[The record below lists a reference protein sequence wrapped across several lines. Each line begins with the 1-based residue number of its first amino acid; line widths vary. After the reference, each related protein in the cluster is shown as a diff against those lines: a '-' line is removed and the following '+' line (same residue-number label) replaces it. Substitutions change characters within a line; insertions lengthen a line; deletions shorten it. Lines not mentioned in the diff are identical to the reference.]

1 MKKLLLSFTVMF
13 LTSFAIANTT
23 WNAKFASPQNK
34 VAEATAEAID
44 DYGFLTTPDGSSW
57 TYTAAYAWEN
67 NHISGVAIQIYDEEK
82 NLVGTLNETFELL
95 ETDLWVRQ
103 VEINSLITKT
113 FFNRDQNY
121 ELMLWVD
128 IATKDY
134 KGRSINNAYSL
145 TDTASVYVCS
155 IEGTQLMAKNTST
168 YSNDSYTMVFWRQ
181 EYQGETLYYNYDV
194 YQKATI
200 GTVGPKLAHTFVVPY
215 QNIAAL
221 NDPMPLMMFQ
231 EGTEISYILSMYE
244 KPFFVLG
251 TSVYEDPVVNENN
264 HFVITHYDS
273 KFNVTS
279 ETKIA
284 MEKDPS
290 SDYLYSF
297 YYLGSLDGQNDVIKN
312 YNGTGNAAYV
322 ITVDNYETSSDGSVY
337 SYYLYDTNGN
347 RIGTIEEHSLGTIYM
362 SDIAGQPKQY
372 AFLKNEDE
380 QEKVVMVD
388 VPSCERV
395 ADIALYNGGNTLS
408 GQWDRVAYGDSYQ
421 YVSPLLQ
428 GDNAADGSVLQRIAW
443 FNKNGRI
450 HHYDTIN
457 MGQKIEYAQ
466 LYIYG
471 PVLNPRLF
479 DYDNAYEYMAL
490 VKRTKKNSKD
500 KEEALLV
507 CNNKGEIL
515 LELGEDPV
523 KGVLNTIDVV
533 NLSTNPTLFCSYS
546 NAGQFTIDLYPLPL
560 SKKALA
566 GEGSMENPYQIAS
579 VEDWLQIADNPS
591 ACYSIVNDI
600 DFASIP
606 VKSINKTFT
615 GKLDGGKHTLK
626 NLYLHGGG
634 LFAEAVDTVVIKDL
648 QIEEPTMILSNTN
661 GVVGLVVN
669 SIRGGVTDDGV
680 ELPAM
685 ISNVHLLAPSIEA
698 DGFQGTVGGIIG
710 DASLYTEI
718 VEVGVMKANINAPVA
733 ENVGGIAGS
742 LVTSS
747 SVHAAA
753 VMGTIN
759 GGQNVG
765 GVAAVVSGGEP
776 IYDCHVTANLTGTK
790 TIGGV
795 VGTSGRSPIY
805 NCYVEG
811 TIVLDAAA
819 TEGEVGGIVGNLEGD
834 ATGKAT
840 AIVVENCLVGLSEIQ
855 VPEAEAVIAHRIVG
869 FSSVNEY
876 EYDWDNVD
884 WDKPQSE
891 WPRIYGQAEKCIR
904 ENYVKSD
911 LAAVDA
917 TIAQEATTT
926 EGANITNE
934 ELTFEWYA
942 AHGFMQGTDTENP
955 WVLGSEPYIWF
966 ETDGI
971 NTDVENLWTDT
982 TDGTQPAVRKIIID
996 GQVVIVRDGKLYNV
1010 LGYSL

>member
-13 LTSFAIANTT
+13 LASFAIANTT

-34 VAEATAEAID
+34 VAEATTEAID

-244 KPFFVLG
+244 KPFFVPG

-312 YNGTGNAAYV
+312 YNGTGNTAYV

-566 GEGSMENPYQIAS
+566 GEGTMENPYQIAS

-615 GKLDGGKHTLK
+615 GKLNGGNHTLK
-626 NLYLHGGG
+626 NLYLNDGG
-634 LFAEAVDTVVIKDL
+634 LFAEAVDTVVIQNL
-648 QIEEPTMILSNTN
+648 QIEEPTMILSNN
-661 GVVGLVVN
+661 NAMAGLVVN

-680 ELPAM
+680 ELPAL
-685 ISNVHLLAPSIEA
+685 ISNVHLLAPSIVA
-698 DGFQGTVGGIIG
+698 DGFQGTVGAIVG

-718 VEVGVMKANINAPVA
+718 VEVSVMKANINATAA

-742 LVTSS
+742 LATSS
-747 SVHAAA
+747 FVHTAA

-765 GVAAVVSGGEP
+765 GVAAVVSAGEP
-776 IYDCHVTANLTGTK
+776 IYNCHVTADLTGTK
-790 TIGGV
+790 TIGGI
-795 VGTSGRSPIY
+795 VGTSGRSPIH

-819 TEGEVGGIVGNLEGD
+819 EGEVGGIIGHLKGD
-834 ATGKAT
+834 ATATDT
-840 AIVVENCLVGLSEIQ
+840 AIVVENCLVGLSQ
-855 VPEAEAVIAHRIVG
+855 MQLPEAEDVIAHRIIG

-876 EYDWDNVD
+876 EYDWDNID
-884 WDKPQSE
+884 WNKPQSE
-891 WPRIYGQAEKCIR
+891 WPRIYGKAEKCIR
-904 ENYVKSD
+904 ENYVMSN
-911 LAAVDA
+911 LAAIDA
-917 TIAQEATTT
+917 TIAQEANTT
-926 EGANITNE
+926 EGANITSE
-934 ELTFEWYA
+934 ELTYDWYTT
-942 AHGFMQGTDTENP
+942 HGFMQGTNVESP
-955 WVLGSEPYIWF
+955 WVLGTEPYIWF
-966 ETDGI
+966 ETDKI
-971 NTDVENLWTDT
+971 NSDVENLWTDST
-982 TDGTQPAVRKIIID
+982 NGTQSAVRKIILN
-996 GQVVIVRDGKLYNV
+996 GQVVIIRDGKCYNV